1 MINNSYYSQDVHGPY
16 ELHDIGNLELEEGG
30 TIRGCKL
37 AYATFGTLNAA
48 KDNAILVPTWYS
60 GTNKIM
66 EQVYIGKGRALDP
79 DKYFIIVVNQIGNGL
94 STSPHNTPAPGGMG
108 NFPHVRIGD
117 DVRAQHKLVTEKF
130 GLSSLALVV
139 GGSMGAQQTYE
150 WAVRY
155 PDMVKRAAPIAGT
168 AKNTVHD
175 FLFTETL
182 VEAITSDPGFN
193 NGFYTSPADVREGLL
208 RHAKMW
214 AVMGWSTEFF
224 QQNRHKALGFSSMD
238 DFIVNFMNGYFSVM
252 DPERSAVH
260 GVEMAARR
268 RQPAHGRRLAGCAG
282 PHQGQDLRHADVVGH
297 VLPAGRLPGR
307 VAAHSRCRVPAD
319 PDHRRAS
326 RAVRRRSQRA
336 EPARQAPER
345 VAGDKGIAGT
355 EVRPE
360 ALLARATCRA
370 PAAWRCPAARWERHR
385 GRRAQRHVA
394 FVLLLVEHDDVVH
407 GLTLSVRALRRDGH
421 GLSVLRHHT
430 REGLGH
436 LAALLVRAFGRSC
449 VDSLE

>member
-1 MINNSYYSQDVHGPY
+1 MIENSYYSQDVHGPY

-48 KDNAILVPTWYS
+48 KDNAILIPTWYS
-60 GTNKIM
+60 GTNKII
-66 EQVYIGKGRALDP
+66 EQVYIGPGRALDP

-94 STSPHNTPAPGGMG
+94 STSPHNTPAPAGMA
-108 NFPHVRIGD
+108 NFPRVRIGD
-117 DVRAQHKLVTEKF
+117 DVRAQHRLVTEKF
-130 GLSSLALVV
+130 GLESLALVV

-168 AKNTVHD
+168 ARNTIHD

-193 NGFYTSPADVREGLL
+193 KGFYASPADVREGLL

-224 QQNRHKALGFSSMD
+224 QQNRHKALGFSSHGRFHHQLHVRLFQRD
-238 DFIVNFMNGYFSVM
+238 GS
-252 DPERSAVH
+252 ERSAVH

-268 RQPAHGRRLAGCAG
+268 RQPPHRRRPARRVG

-319 PDHRRAS
+319 PNHRWAS
-326 RAVRRRSQRA
+326 RAVRR
-336 EPARQAPER
+336 
-345 VAGDKGIAGT
+345 
-355 EVRPE
+355 
-360 ALLARATCRA
+360 
-370 PAAWRCPAARWERHR
+370 
-385 GRRAQRHVA
+385 
-394 FVLLLVEHDDVVH
+394 
-407 GLTLSVRALRRDGH
+407 
-421 GLSVLRHHT
+421 
-430 REGLGH
+430 
-436 LAALLVRAFGRSC
+436 
-449 VDSLE
+449 